1 MTIAHETPSV
11 IAIEKSHATSTSSA
25 DSDLIISLKK
35 VETTEWLGEEELS
48 LAQIDINHT
57 SAVDDVIETTEP
69 LSSPPP
75 NLNKTGSSILEP
87 KNVYKH

>member
-25 DSDLIISLKK
+25 DSDLIISTKK
-35 VETTEWLGEEELS
+35 TETTEWLGEEELS

-57 SAVDDVIETTEP
+57 AVDDVVIETTET
-69 LSSPPP
+69 LSPPPP
-75 NLNKTGSSILEP
+75 NLIKTGSSI
-87 KNVYKH
+87 